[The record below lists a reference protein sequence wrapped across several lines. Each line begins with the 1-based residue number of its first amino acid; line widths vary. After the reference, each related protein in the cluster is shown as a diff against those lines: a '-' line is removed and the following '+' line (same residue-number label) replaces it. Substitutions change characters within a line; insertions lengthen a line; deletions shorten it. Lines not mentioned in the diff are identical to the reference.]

1 MSEATEAFIERVLA
15 ALPALRP
22 HYEAAR
28 AECLETGFGDIVLE
42 LFFSDYVRPLLER
55 FHAAPASGRGPLVE
69 LARVLDTEY
78 GSDPQVDAAIE
89 SILVLMQR
97 RSRPDPA
104 DTLGPRLRAALER
117 QRGWRAEPA
126 DQAFVQRLI
135 AAVPA
140 LEPLARDNTYG
151 DHEDV
156 LVHMFL
162 SDVVRQLVDN
172 LLAGHLDE
180 VRTVLALLEEEWG
193 GDVDEPI
200 VVSFVENLPYP
211 HEPGA
216 ALIGMLG
223 PNLRAE
229 LDRQRRPT

>member
-1 MSEATEAFIERVLA
+1 MSAATEAFIEHVFA

-22 HYEAAR
+22 QYEAAR
-28 AECLETGFGDIVLE
+28 AECLATGFGDIVLQVF
-42 LFFSDYVRPLLER
+42 LSDYVRPLLER
-55 FHAAPASGRGPLVE
+55 FRADPVGGRAPLDE
-69 LARVLDTEY
+69 LARVLDAEF
-78 GSDPQVDAAIE
+78 GSDPEVDSVIE

-104 DTLGPRLRAALER
+104 DVLGPKLRAALDR
-117 QRGWRAEPA
+117 RRGWRAEPA
-126 DQAFVQRLI
+126 DQAFVRRLI

-140 LEPLARDNTYG
+140 VEPLARDNTYG

-162 SDVVRQLVDN
+162 GDIVRQQVDN

-180 VRTVLALLEEEWG
+180 VRAVLALLEDEWG

-200 VVSFVENLPYP
+200 AVSFVENLPYP

-216 ALIGMLG
+216 ALVSMLG